1 MAERPQQIVVS
12 ADGSGA
18 VSGLSWTSWGGQQA
32 TGTGTLQVD
41 DCQPNCASGKFTGYP
56 ATVTLSGLTPYGE
69 DGSGLQAYSSI
80 VVEAPS
86 APTKSYT
93 FTQNTVPS

>member
-1 MAERPQQIVVS
+1 MAERPRQIVLS

-18 VSGLSWTSWGGQQA
+18 VSGLSWASWGGQQA

-56 ATVTLSGLTPYGE
+56 ATVTLTARDNSGNDADARARWNFAAGQRSL
-69 DGSGLQAYSSI
+69 DDVRHLA
-80 VVEAPS
+80 
-86 APTKSYT
+86 
-93 FTQNTVPS
+93 